1 MLSSPT
7 LVVIQYSNKSLVK
20 IVAYRILSKL
30 GSPDTEIVIKKLRR
44 VRDTIGEQID
54 IYWKTITNS
63 EVPDFIKSHKELE
76 DLIQYILSIVR
87 NKNQEEITK
96 VTESIKTL
104 LKESEPNV
112 TQFLH
117 VLLDILSG
125 KDVSNQIPNLTEP
138 FKSLLEKYM
147 Q

>member
-1 MLSSPT
+1 M
-7 LVVIQYSNKSLVK
+7 
-20 IVAYRILSKL
+20 AYRILSKL